1 MGRRPAFVD
10 EARDY
15 DRLAHAVTRYR
26 TRHGVT
32 DNDALG
38 PRPMEADR
46 RTEYEVLLADLRH
59 YGQRLGRSLE
69 RADPSLGLGR

>member
-10 EARDY
+10 EVRDY

-32 DNDALG
+32 GDGALG

-46 RTEYEVLLADLRH
+46 RAEYEMLLADLRH
-59 YGQRLGRSLE
+59 YGQRRGRCP
-69 RADPSLGLGR
+69 RTADPSLGLGR